1 MGLVLGCMSRSAAHW
16 LKGVFLST
24 YVATPRLPRLTSC
37 PSPPPQSKKGN
48 DKLERER
55 ITGLVGGLGCM
66 RELCLLNLCRRRLK
80 LESKHHLPPSNED
93 YKDKGVRRFAEV
105 KNKKERGNRCKL
117 QQGKCQPVLRKKF
130 FMVRLEWLHRGAL
143 GSPVL
148 EVCKTQLDKTLSY
161 LSPGLRLDDL
171 QRSFTT

>member
-16 LKGVFLST
+16 LKGVFPST
-24 YVATPRLPRLTSC
+24 YLATPRLPRPISR
-37 PSPPPQSKKGN
+37 PSPPAQSKKDN
-48 DKLERER
+48 DKLER
-55 ITGLVGGLGCM
+55 ITGLVRGLGCM
-66 RELCLLNLCRRRLK
+66 RELCLLNLRRRRFK
-80 LESKHHLPPSNED
+80 LESNHHLPPSNED
-93 YKDKGVRRFAEV
+93 YKDNGVRCFSEV

-130 FMVRLEWLHRGAL
+130 FMVRLEWLHGGAL